1 MKLLFV
7 IGALLSSIAIFC
19 QSNAQDSASL
29 LSDSSVKL
37 WKLGDYKN
45 ALAVINRSLNIA
57 RKTNDSLQIAKC
69 LNNTG
74 LIYISIGD
82 PVKSIFYYEQ
92 SLKILRVLPKSKDFP
107 TSLLNIG
114 IAYKEQGI
122 YDKALNYLFESVGYF
137 EEWKDA
143 KKQSSAYNAIG
154 NISRIEKNYQKSLEY
169 HFKALKLRESINYTE
184 GIAGSLN
191 SIGVVYKE
199 LEKYDS
205 ALIFLQES
213 IKKAAKGNS
222 PTEHL
227 ANTLSHIGSIYV
239 KNKNFNYAKKYY
251 DSAYRIRRSVN
262 SKKGIA
268 YSMLEL
274 GELNYVSK
282 DFKQAEKYLLLSIKS
297 AEEVNAS
304 DVLLKCYTILRKLYK
319 ETKNYIKAIEY
330 DDLFIILN
338 EQVLGEEKLKSL
350 TQMQIKYETERKQD
364 EIENLSRDKK
374 KREAELL
381 AQELQLQSKK
391 VHTRNLVIV
400 IILLSSILVLVLIL
414 FRIRN
419 RFANRLDMVMREMHH
434 RVKNNFQVLLSI
446 FNLQL
451 DHIKDKESKEFIRSN
466 CNRITAMMLIH
477 RELYFDKEITTVKVS
492 DYIQTLVENLLTAY
506 ELRKRQIDIRYEIDE
521 SISLNVDNAI
531 SMGLLINEL
540 VTNSFKYAF
549 GADNL
554 HPVLTIILTKLA
566 SSHTLIVK
574 DNASDSDKVIFNKSF
589 GLKLVETQVKL
600 LKGEMKR
607 FTSDG
612 VEYRIIF

>member
-7 IGALLSSIAIFC
+7 VGALLSNMIAFC
-19 QSNAQDSASL
+19 QAKDSASL
-29 LSDSSVKL
+29 LSDSAVQL
-37 WKLGDYKN
+37 WKAGCYQK
-45 ALAVINRSLNIA
+45 ALTIINESLNIA
-57 RKTNDSLQIAKC
+57 RRTNDSLQIAKC
-69 LNNTG
+69 LNNKG

-92 SLKILRVLPKSKDFP
+92 SLKILRAFPKNKDFP

-122 YDKALNYLFESVGYF
+122 YDKALNYLFEAVGYF

-143 KKQSSAYNAIG
+143 KKQSAAYNAIG
-154 NISRIEKNYQKSLEY
+154 NINRVEKDYKKSLEY
-169 HFKALKLRESINYTE
+169 HFRALELREGINYTE

-199 LEKYDS
+199 LENFDS
-205 ALIFLQES
+205 ALIYLQKS
-213 IKKAAKGNS
+213 INKAAKGFS
-222 PTEHL
+222 PTEHF
-227 ANTLSHIGSIYV
+227 ANTLSHIGSIYI
-239 KNKNFNYAKKYY
+239 KKRNYSNAKKYY
-251 DSAYRIRRSVN
+251 DSAYHIRKSIN
-262 SKKGIA
+262 SKKGTA

-274 GELNYVSK
+274 GELYYLIA
-282 DFKQAEKYLLLSIKS
+282 DFKKAENYLLVCVKD
-297 AEEVNAS
+297 AKEVNAS
-304 DVLLKCYTILRKLYK
+304 DVLLKCYAILRKLYK
-319 ETKNYIKAIEY
+319 GNKNYIKAIEY
-330 DDLFIILN
+330 DELYIVLN

-381 AQELQLQSKK
+381 TQELQLQSKK
-391 VHTRNLVIV
+391 VHARNLIIV
-400 IILLSSILVLVLIL
+400 IILLSGILLLVLIL

-419 RFANRLDMVMREMHH
+419 RFANRLDIVMREMHH

-446 FNLQL
+446 FSLQL
-451 DHIKDKESKEFIRSN
+451 DHIKDEESKEFIRSN
-466 CNRITAMMLIH
+466 SNRITAMMLIH

-492 DYIQTLVENLLTAY
+492 DYMQTLVENLLTAY
-506 ELRKRQIDIRYEIDE
+506 ELRKRQIDIQYQIDE
-521 SISLNVDNAI
+521 HISLSVDNAI

-540 VTNSFKYAF
+540 VTNSFKYAL
-549 GADNL
+549 GIHNL
-554 HPVLTIILTKLA
+554 HPVLTIVFTKSVSL
-566 SSHTLIVK
+566 HTLVIK
-574 DNASDSDKVIFNKSF
+574 DNAPDADKIVFNKSF

-607 FTSDG
+607 IVSDG
-612 VEYRIIF
+612 IEYRIIF